1 MMSTVAE
8 IRAFLQ
14 TLAPEHTAAQWDH
27 VGLLCG
33 RSDRTVTRVLVALD
47 PSPAACEEAAALDCQ
62 LLLTHHP
69 LIWKL
74 DRVTEETDTGRRLL
88 FLIEHGIAA
97 LNAHTNL
104 DVAPGGVNDVLA
116 ARLGL
121 RDVTVIDPEGT
132 DSAGRPYGLLR
143 GGAVAP
149 QEPEAFAL
157 HVRDALACPGVRYV
171 LGAGTVRRVAVG
183 GGSCSDALERVAALG
198 YDAFVTA
205 DCKYHGF
212 CDAQALG
219 LTLIDAGHF
228 ETENPVCPVVAQ
240 KLREAFPDLTV
251 FVSKN
256 HTDCI
261 KFA

>member
-1 MMSTVAE
+1 MSTVAE
-8 IRAFLQ
+8 LRTFLQ
-14 TLAPEHTAAQWDH
+14 TLAPEYTAAQWDH

-33 RSDRTVTRVLVALD
+33 RSDRPVSRVLVALD
-47 PSPAACEEAAALDCQ
+47 PSFDACREAAALDCQ
-62 LLLTHHP
+62 LLVTHHP

-74 DRVTEETDTGRRLL
+74 DRVTEETETGRRLL

-116 ARLGL
+116 QWLGL
-121 RDVTVIDPEGT
+121 SEVVVLDPEGT
-132 DSAGRPYGLLR
+132 DSLGRPYGLLR
-143 GGAVAP
+143 GGSIAQQA
-149 QEPEAFAL
+149 PEAFVAA
-157 HVRDALACPGVRYV
+157 VRDALHCPGVRYASGGRPV
-171 LGAGTVRRVAVG
+171 SRVAVG

-205 DCKYHGF
+205 DCKYHTF
-212 CDAQALG
+212 QDAQALG

-228 ETENPVCPVVAQ
+228 ETENPVCPVLAQ
-240 KLREAFPDLTV
+240 KLREAFPGISV